1 MDRPALRK
9 RNRLVTVRLGT
20 EECSDLIKDKA
31 EPRSG
36 GEGFEPAHRPKAL
49 LDSAMIL
56 LQMILQI
63 AVGPVR
69 HPVPKDVPN
78 SAGVGLLAIGGDAV
92 WDDAGHDPG
101 RAEEGLGCR
110 EVPRIAE
117 ACVKQRAVSVN
128 GTVEIAPAPLDSDV
142 GILS

>member
-1 MDRPALRK
+1 MDGPALRK

-49 LDSAMIL
+49 LESAMIL

-69 HPVPKDVPN
+69 HPVPKDGPN
-78 SAGVGLLAIGGDAV
+78 GAWTGIMAIGGDAV
-92 WDDAGHDPG
+92 WDHAGYRPG
-101 RAEEGLGCR
+101 AR
-110 EVPRIAE
+110 
-117 ACVKQRAVSVN
+117 
-128 GTVEIAPAPLDSDV
+128 
-142 GILS
+142 